1 MESTE
6 LAELFKTLADPTRVE
21 IVRLLMAGEVSCVA
35 FDEVLPVSK
44 STVSYHLRA
53 LRSAGLIA
61 ARKDGKFHHYNLNRA
76 RLEQALP
83 GLLSTLHPL
92 ALPAELAGD
101 PAQIVPE
108 PAPAPGRRQRRGG
121 PA

>member
-6 LAELFKTLADPTRVE
+6 LANLFKTLADPTRVQ

-53 LRSAGLIA
+53 LRAAGLIA
-61 ARKDGKFHHYNLNRA
+61 ARKDGKFHHYNLDRDQ
-76 RLEQALP
+76 LEQC
-83 GLLSTLHPL
+83 LLEVLVPIP
-92 ALPAELAGD
+92 LPAEFAGD
-101 PAQIVPE
+101 PADI
-108 PAPAPGRRQRRGG
+108 APSS
-121 PA
+121 

>member
-6 LAELFKTLADPTRVE
+6 LANLFKTLGDPTRVQ

-61 ARKDGKFHHYNLNRA
+61 ARKDGKFHHYNLDREQ
-76 RLEQALP
+76 LEHCLP
-83 GLLSTLHPL
+83 GLLDVLDPVPL
-92 ALPAELAGD
+92 PPELAGD
-101 PAQIVPE
+101 PAAITPTH
-108 PAPAPGRRQRRGG
+108 
-121 PA
+121 

>member
-1 MESTE
+1 MESSE
-6 LAELFKTLADPTRVE
+6 LAELFKTLGDPTRVQ

-61 ARKDGKFHHYNLNRA
+61 ARKDGKFHHYHLNRE

-83 GLLSTLHPL
+83 GLLTSMDPVP
-92 ALPAELAGD
+92 LPAELAGD
-101 PAQIVPE
+101 PAAIVPAPT
-108 PAPAPGRRQRRGG
+108 PAAGRRNRRR
-121 PA
+121 